1 MGEMP
6 SGPAAM
12 CGFTQFNSLVIA
24 AVVIK
29 MGGIQDRW
37 RTVRG
42 MVKDPI
48 ALI

>member
-1 MGEMP
+1 MP

-12 CGFTQFNSLVIA
+12 CGFGNLIYSLVIA
-24 AVVIK
+24 AVVIE

>member
-1 MGEMP
+1 MP

-12 CGFTQFNSLVIA
+12 CGFGNLINSLVIA
-24 AVVIK
+24 AVVIE

-37 RTVRG
+37 HTVRG

>member
-1 MGEMP
+1 MP
-6 SGPAAM
+6 LGPATM
-12 CGFTQFNSLVIA
+12 CGFRKFNSLVIA
-24 AVVIK
+24 AVVIE

-37 RTVRG
+37 HTVRG